1 VARAVKYAPR
11 SRNAAL
17 DPLETLPEARAS
29 KRGAMHGKSAPSV
42 PPGRKDVAMIL
53 QFAAKPEDH
62 PGRKK
67 NKDRAHEDPPLD
79 EDASEEAKKPEN
91 EIKPVWSRDI
101 RPKRCMA
108 RAEEVSA
115 AE

>member
-1 VARAVKYAPR
+1 
-11 SRNAAL
+11 
-17 DPLETLPEARAS
+17 
-29 KRGAMHGKSAPSV
+29 
-42 PPGRKDVAMIL
+42 MIL

-79 EDASEEAKKPEN
+79 EDPPGGSEEDRAGAQAGL
-91 EIKPVWSRDI
+91 VARY
-101 RPKRCMA
+101 RPKRGMA
-108 RAEEVSA
+108 RAAKATA